1 MAINLLEAVQ
11 QNLGYPPLLKID
23 TTTDQVFYNEKS
35 TKEDNFSQAAVPSV
49 LAAMYRFAESD
60 EGAADILK
68 TGVKINWIDRIF
80 FDNRT
85 AVIQAIAT
93 YSELSKEDLILK
105 MNTIANEA
113 IRITKENLALD
124 AGIREV
130 KIFFKSQINNIL
142 LYLPPT
148 LHIGELLH
156 DNTLD
161 DNTNKMEGPISS
173 LINRIGDAFSTPV
186 TEDEVNKK

>member
-11 QNLGYPPLLKID
+11 QNLGYPELIKID
-23 TTTDQVFYNEKS
+23 TTTDQVFSNDKS
-35 TKEDNFSQAAVPSV
+35 TKEDIFSQAAVPAV
-49 LAAMYRFAESD
+49 LAELYLFSESD
-60 EGAADILK
+60 EGAAEILK
-68 TGVKINWIDRIF
+68 PDLNINWIDKIF
-80 FDNRT
+80 FDKRT
-85 AVIQAIAT
+85 AVIQTIAT

-113 IRITKENLALD
+113 IRITKENLPLD
-124 AGIREV
+124 AGIKEV
-130 KIFFKSQINNIL
+130 KIFFKSEISNIL
-142 LYLPPT
+142 LYLLPT

-173 LINRIGDAFSTPV
+173 LITLIGDAFSTSV
-186 TEDEVNKK
+186 TEDEVKI